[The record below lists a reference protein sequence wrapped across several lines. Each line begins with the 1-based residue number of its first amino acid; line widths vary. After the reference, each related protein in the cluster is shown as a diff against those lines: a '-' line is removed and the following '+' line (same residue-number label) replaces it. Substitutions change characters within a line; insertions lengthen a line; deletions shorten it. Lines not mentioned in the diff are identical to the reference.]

1 MGTTRG
7 LQPAFGTGYT
17 EHSAA
22 TLLPDPLEDR
32 LMSDHRSTTISA
44 LLVLTGLG
52 AACHPTPRPGREPA
66 ETAVVAT
73 PASARLAAS
82 GVSRRSASD
91 PWPDLLLSVPGV
103 DPRVAAFIGPT
114 IRADEGRTLG
124 GPFASFERRWVQFGD
139 SHWRDQKDRFGNYY
153 DRALNHYA
161 LWLRTGD
168 PRWRRRADS
177 IAVEYRTYLEGLR
190 ADLGRKDASGHPRRD
205 PAPFSTSPHNTFP
218 EGLAVHYLLTGD
230 PASREAV
237 AGLAH
242 YAVSYRSDSPD
253 YRYQEGRIQARG
265 LIAALSALAVGHDGR
280 FVSADGRKHEYDW
293 GAIADEFV
301 DNWVKLQRE
310 DGSFRYRLD
319 TEDGRGPMGQSNFM
333 EGLRANALIKYYQLR
348 KQDPRVERMVRRM
361 ADYMATQWDAKAGAF
376 RYHDVDERAKP
387 TLADLNHLMV
397 EMFGFAYH
405 QTGEERYRTIG
416 DAAFAAGEPPFGAA
430 YRAAGAG
437 EFLGGSKQFNQHYYG
452 AFRYLAFRRDAD
464 R

>member
-1 MGTTRG
+1 MLSICRPMTARCAILAGIALGCRPAP
-7 LQPAFGTGYT
+7 QPATGLRET
-17 EHSAA
+17 GAVAA
-22 TLLPDPLEDR
+22 TTASGSLDR
-32 LMSDHRSTTISA
+32 SDAPSA
-44 LLVLTGLG
+44 LSV
-52 AACHPTPRPGREPA
+52 
-66 ETAVVAT
+66 
-73 PASARLAAS
+73 
-82 GVSRRSASD
+82 D
-91 PWPDLLLSVPGV
+91 PWPELILSAPGV

-114 IRADEGRTLG
+114 IRADDGRALG
-124 GPFASFERRWVQFGD
+124 GPFASFERRWVQFGER
-139 SHWRDQKDRFGNYY
+139 HWRDPKDRFGNYY
-153 DRALNHYA
+153 DRALSHYA

-177 IAVEYRTYLEGLR
+177 IALDYRTYLEGLQ
-190 ADLGRKDASGHPRRD
+190 ADLGRRDASGRPRLD
-205 PAPFSTSPHNTFP
+205 PAPYSTSPHNTFP
-218 EGLAVHYLLTGD
+218 EGLAIHYLLTGD

-242 YAVSYRSDSPD
+242 YAVNYRSDSPG

-265 LIAALSALAVGHDGR
+265 VIAALSALAIGHDGR

-319 TEDGRGPMGQSNFM
+319 TEKANGPMGQSNFM

-361 ADYMATQWDAKAGAF
+361 ADYMATQWDDDVGAF
-376 RYHDVDERAKP
+376 RYHDVDGRVEP
-387 TLADLNHLMV
+387 TLVDLNHLIV

-405 QTGEERYRTIG
+405 QTGEQRYRTIG
-416 DAAFAAGEPPFGAA
+416 DAAFDAGEPPFPRA

-437 EFLGGSKQFNQHYYG
+437 EFMDGSKQFNQHHYG
-452 AFRYLAFRRDAD
+452 AFRYLAFRR
-464 R
+464 